1 MEFAAPPFKPA
12 EALVLL
18 KRQLRDLKP
27 LAERGD
33 HYDIKGRP
41 VIRLE
46 ATEAAIEARLLD
58 QIKERGADASAK
70 TAFAPA
76 LVARLAADGQSLE
89 WLERTPQGAVRHTT
103 EPGTTTMRRLGV
115 ELMSVLP
122 IEWLL

>member
-46 ATEAAIEARLLD
+46 ATEAAIEARLA
-58 QIKERGADASAK
+58 RR
-70 TAFAPA
+70 PA
-76 LVARLAADGQSLE
+76 TNPEWTPERLANSLDVRRFIDTVKKRLQQ
-89 WLERTPQGAVRHTT
+89 WER
-103 EPGTTTMRRLGV
+103 E
-115 ELMSVLP
+115 E
-122 IEWLL
+122 